1 MLYDEGRKGRVCM
14 TIKEMEERCAMD
26 RANIRFYE
34 REGLLSPERLANGYR
49 DYTEQDAETLLRIKL
64 LRSLRVPIEDIRA
77 VQSGAQTLDAVL
89 SDQLRMLETERENIA
104 CAEAVCRAIRTDG
117 ARFETLDAEKYLQ
130 KLEDGAPAESPYF
143 SAKQDTIPPLTYPWR
158 RLFAREIDLMLY
170 GLPLNFL
177 FSLVFRIN
185 PATDAGETANAAI
198 LLLGL
203 LLMLFL
209 EPLFL
214 HLFGTTPGKAIFG
227 LHLTDAS
234 GRRLSYA
241 EGLRRTWTVFWRG
254 YGLFIPVYILV
265 RLWKSYKTCKANET
279 EPWDD
284 YPFTRLYT
292 IRDTRPWRGV
302 AFAAA
307 YVLCTLLS
315 NWAVEVSK
323 LPPNRGELTVAAFAE
338 NYNYLC
344 RYYDLE
350 YSYTLGADGS
360 WLPAATTRHDY
371 GVIYLGSSPKPL
383 TYTTDGD
390 RLTGFSLSAEDCEL
404 LDVPSADRMT
414 MLALAAVTA
423 EPNAGA
429 FSGAQNSVIKMLSG
443 TPYSPAHYMWGGI
456 TIDYTID
463 FAETGETL
471 SYRFEV
477 KRTA

>member
-1 MLYDEGRKGRVCM
+1 MLYDEGRKERVRM
-14 TIKEMEERCAMD
+14 TIKEIEERCAMD

-49 DYTEQDAETLLRIKL
+49 DYTEQDAE
-64 LRSLRVPIEDIRA
+64 
-77 VQSGAQTLDAVL
+77 
-89 SDQLRMLETERENIA
+89 
-104 CAEAVCRAIRTDG
+104 
-117 ARFETLDAEKYLQ
+117 KYLQ

-143 SAKQDTIPPLTYPWR
+143 SMKQDTIPPLTYPWR

-170 GLPLNFL
+170 GLPLNLL

-284 YPFTRLYT
+284 YP
-292 IRDTRPWRGV
+292 
-302 AFAAA
+302 
-307 YVLCTLLS
+307 LS
-315 NWAVEVSK
+315 QIG
-323 LPPNRGELTVAAFAE
+323 R
-338 NYNYLC
+338 
-344 RYYDLE
+344 
-350 YSYTLGADGS
+350 
-360 WLPAATTRHDY
+360 
-371 GVIYLGSSPKPL
+371 
-383 TYTTDGD
+383 
-390 RLTGFSLSAEDCEL
+390 
-404 LDVPSADRMT
+404 
-414 MLALAAVTA
+414 
-423 EPNAGA
+423 
-429 FSGAQNSVIKMLSG
+429 
-443 TPYSPAHYMWGGI
+443 AH
-456 TIDYTID
+456 
-463 FAETGETL
+463 
-471 SYRFEV
+471 V
-477 KRTA
+477 